1 MTLVIFGDSFT
12 FPEGNAATNHA
23 YTYARGFLKNGIGV
37 HVICF
42 ESSYIDSFDGI
53 TDGIKYYHAFRQRER
68 SRFFIIRR
76 WHNLQKYIRAYNLVR
91 GIKKED
97 KIIALSLWSYL
108 FSTQLFAYFLARYA
122 KTKLIIERSE
132 HPLRYYKTDN
142 SLQQFYGNFKV
153 ALEIKLYDGIFC
165 ISNYLINF
173 YKKKGFS
180 SKKLFL
186 VPSTVDT
193 ERFNRH
199 FNSKLPYDY
208 MLYCGALTIQKD
220 GVNILIESFRKISQK
235 HHKINLVLIGKGE
248 SFNDDERVIRD
259 LAARVNMVERII
271 FLGQIS
277 RTEVPAYMCNAK
289 ILVLARPKSILADA
303 GFPSKLTEYLATGKP
318 VVVTK
323 VGEIPLCLTD
333 NENAFIAEP
342 DSIDAF
348 ADKLDYVLENYE
360 FARQVGEKGKELTA
374 TIFNYN
380 FQAKRMIDFIKSL

>member
-1 MTLVIFGDSFT
+1 
-12 FPEGNAATNHA
+12 
-23 YTYARGFLKNGIGV
+23 
-37 HVICF
+37 
-42 ESSYIDSFDGI
+42 
-53 TDGIKYYHAFRQRER
+53 
-68 SRFFIIRR
+68 
-76 WHNLQKYIRAYNLVR
+76 
-91 GIKKED
+91 
-97 KIIALSLWSYL
+97 
-108 FSTQLFAYFLARYA
+108 
-122 KTKLIIERSE
+122 
-132 HPLRYYKTDN
+132 LRYYKTDN

-259 LAARVNMVERII
+259 LAARVNMGERII

-323 VGEIPLCLTD
+323 VGEIPLYLTD